1 MKLTSVNYSASA
13 FNLGMLV
20 LRIGAGV
27 LLLAHGYDKIQHF
40 SQYSSQFINF
50 LGMGQKTS
58 LMLTIFAE
66 FGCSALVILGLLTRW
81 ACIPVIINML
91 VALFKAHKADVF
103 GQGEHATLF
112 AVCFIVIMI
121 LGPGRV
127 SVDGMISRN

>member
-27 LLLAHGYDKIQHF
+27 LLLAHGYDKVQHF
-40 SQYSSQFINF
+40 SQYQAQFINF
-50 LGMGQKTS
+50 MGLGQKTS
-58 LMLTIFAE
+58 LMLSVFAE

-81 ACIPVIINML
+81 ACVPLIINMT
-91 VALFKAHKADVF
+91 VALLKAHKADVF

-112 AVCFIVIMI
+112 AICFIVIMI
-121 LGPGRV
+121 LGPGRI
-127 SVDGMISRN
+127 SVDGMISKN